1 MAKVRDP
8 TKQRVS
14 LWIDVNVIEEFKKF
28 MDRMNRITPSK
39 VTMSMIVEES
49 LINILYKEKKND

>member
-49 LINILYKEKKND
+49 LINILYKEKKH